1 MCLHIR
7 DRLTTVPGRMSQ
19 AEDALKK
26 NTFIISFPGYIL
38 KVMVIFLE
46 QDIIHGH
53 RLQSTLYEAVKQIPL
68 KKTRAGF
75 LLSETPTPTWIKA
88 Q

>member
-46 QDIIHGH
+46 QDINIKHFFV
-53 RLQSTLYEAVKQIPL
+53 SQISL
-68 KKTRAGF
+68 N
-75 LLSETPTPTWIKA
+75 I
-88 Q
+88 